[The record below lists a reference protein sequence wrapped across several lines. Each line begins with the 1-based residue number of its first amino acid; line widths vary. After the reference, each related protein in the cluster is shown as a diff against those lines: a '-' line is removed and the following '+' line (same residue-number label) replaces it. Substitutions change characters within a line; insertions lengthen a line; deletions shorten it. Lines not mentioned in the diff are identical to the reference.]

1 MIALLIIT
9 HGGLARELVAAARR
23 IVPGAGP
30 LDAVTIDW
38 EDDPEECHARIARA
52 IEIADQGDGV
62 ILATDMFGGTPTN
75 IALSFLEEG
84 KVEVVTGVNLPMVIK
99 FTNLHAEATSL
110 HEVARTIADRGRGAI
125 RVAGEIIAR
134 PREE

>member
-9 HGGLARELVAAARR
+9 HGNLARELVNAARK

-30 LDAVTIDW
+30 LEAVTIDW
-38 EDDPEECHARIARA
+38 EDDPEVCRARIARA
-52 IEIADQGDGV
+52 IELADRGDGV

-84 KVEVVTGVNLPMVIK
+84 KVEVVTGVNLPMVVK
-99 FTNLHAEATSL
+99 FTNLHRPLTVHEA
-110 HEVARTIADRGRGAI
+110 ARAIADRGRGAI
-125 RVAGEIIAR
+125 TVAGEIVAR

>member
-30 LDAVTIDW
+30 LEAVTIDW
-38 EDDPEECHARIARA
+38 EDDPEACRERIAQA

-62 ILATDMFGGTPTN
+62 ILATDMFGGTPSN

-99 FTNLHAEATSL
+99 FTNLHGEMSL
-110 HEVARTIADRGRGAI
+110 HEVARTIAERGRGAI
-125 RVAGEIIAR
+125 TVAGEIIAR

>member
-9 HGGLARELVAAARR
+9 HGNLARELVAAARK

-30 LDAVTIDW
+30 LEAVTIDW
-38 EDDPEECHARIARA
+38 EDDPEVCHARIARA

-84 KVEVVTGVNLPMVIK
+84 RVEVVTGVNLPMVIK
-99 FTNLHAEATSL
+99 FTNLHREMTL
-110 HEVARTIADRGRGAI
+110 HEAARTIADRGRGAI
-125 RVAGEIIAR
+125 TVAGEIIAR